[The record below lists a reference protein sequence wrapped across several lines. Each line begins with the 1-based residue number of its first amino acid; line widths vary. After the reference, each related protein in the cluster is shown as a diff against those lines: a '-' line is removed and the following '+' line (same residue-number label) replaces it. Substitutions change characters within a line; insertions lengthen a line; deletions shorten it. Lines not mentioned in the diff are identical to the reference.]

1 MLWTIGIVWLLVM
14 VPATVVV
21 AIHMIGHFR

>member
-1 MLWTIGIVWLLVM
+1 MLWAIAVVWLLVM

-21 AIHMIGHFR
+21 AIHMIGRFG